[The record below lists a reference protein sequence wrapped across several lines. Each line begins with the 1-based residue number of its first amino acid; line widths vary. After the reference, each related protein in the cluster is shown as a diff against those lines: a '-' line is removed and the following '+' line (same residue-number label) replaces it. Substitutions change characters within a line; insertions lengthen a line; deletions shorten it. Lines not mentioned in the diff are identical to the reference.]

1 MECVWP
7 TRQGQPEGWAG
18 QRARG
23 SGFSAPDP
31 LPQCS
36 ELGHSKE
43 LHFWEN
49 VFVWGQEGIRIQEIL
64 GHTTMP
70 KQGGEGVLGYLLKEN
85 WYL

>member
-1 MECVWP
+1 MCGP
-7 TRQGQPEGWAG
+7 PSRASLRAG
-18 QRARG
+18 QGKEPGALAFLPLIL
-23 SGFSAPDP
+23 SPSA
-31 LPQCS
+31 Q
-36 ELGHSKE
+36 LGHSKE